1 MNANELPRL
10 TAPAP
15 SEPVLW
21 LENPK
26 QLDDWL
32 AAQPAEPLTLDTEFE
47 RVSTYY
53 PIPGLVQLGLAAQFR
68 LVDPG
73 VAEASAGFRAALED
87 VQRPKLLYAVSE
99 DLELFRHW
107 LGIPMQGVI
116 DLQLGVAFAGLGFS
130 MGYAKLVERLFGES
144 LDKTLTRSDWISR
157 PLSDLQQRY
166 AIDDVRFLKPMYDW
180 LQKVLAERGLEHAL
194 VEESARFA
202 ADLASQDDPTR
213 HYLKLRGGWPLSAP
227 QQQVLQALVGWRE
240 RECHRQDKPR
250 NWVMADPLL
259 LAMAETLPKTLNAL
273 SDIQGLASGQVRRHG
288 DTLLALIAKS
298 DAADDVAIEP
308 IAAPLTRDQQGVY
321 QQLKKHC
328 VRAAESADIPIE
340 LLAPRKRLEAVV
352 QQRQLSGNPFFEGWR
367 SQILDPVRGA
377 IEALFS

>member
-1 MNANELPRL
+1 
-10 TAPAP
+10 
-15 SEPVLW
+15 
-21 LENPK
+21 
-26 QLDDWL
+26 
-32 AAQPAEPLTLDTEFE
+32 
-47 RVSTYY
+47 
-53 PIPGLVQLGLAAQFR
+53 
-68 LVDPG
+68 
-73 VAEASAGFRAALED
+73 
-87 VQRPKLLYAVSE
+87 
-99 DLELFRHW
+99 
-107 LGIPMQGVI
+107 
-116 DLQLGVAFAGLGFS
+116 
-130 MGYAKLVERLFGES
+130 
-144 LDKTLTRSDWISR
+144 
-157 PLSDLQQRY
+157 LSDLQQRY

-202 ADLASQDDPTR
+202 AGLASQDDPTR